1 MESGETVFGA
11 SLFGEK
17 ASRPP
22 GHDDNRAGAQNAH
35 KVNPSLPLRGTIS
48 SQNIPPPSLLSAPMA
63 PARRAAKKA
72 AAPPS
77 PLHGST
83 IAIAGT
89 FSVSQASVK
98 QRIENLGA
106 KVATT
111 VQQDTDCLIAT
122 QADYDKQ
129 STKVKAAI
137 AKNVPIVSIDWL
149 DECESSNSKVNT
161 MKHLVLSA
169 NASAGQSQ
177 SNGAAKTGTKSKRA
191 ASPDPPATAPKK
203 QKKEA
208 HDPVAKVGDGQN
220 AKSSTIVIPLD
231 EYCPLSN
238 YNVHVGD
245 DGTIYDA
252 ALNQTNASANNNK
265 FYKIQVR
272 QSLSGGNFVR

>member
-1 MESGETVFGA
+1 
-11 SLFGEK
+11 
-17 ASRPP
+17 
-22 GHDDNRAGAQNAH
+22 
-35 KVNPSLPLRGTIS
+35 
-48 SQNIPPPSLLSAPMA
+48 MA

-77 PLHGST
+77 PLHDCT

-89 FSVSQASVK
+89 FSVSQASIK
-98 QRIENLGA
+98 QRIESLGA

-137 AKNVPIVSIDWL
+137 TKNVPIVSIEWL
-149 DECESSNSKVNT
+149 DECESSDSKVNT

-169 NASAGQSQ
+169 SAAPSQSQ
-177 SNGAAKTGTKSKRA
+177 PNGAATAGTSKSKRA
-191 ASPDPPATAPKK
+191 ASPDPPAPAPKK
-203 QKKEA
+203 QKKKEA
-208 HDPVAKVGDGQN
+208 DAPAAKVGDGQN
-220 AKSSTIVIPLD
+220 AKSSTIVIELD

-252 ALNQTNASANNNK
+252 SLNQTNASANNNK

-272 QSLSGGNFVR
+272 